1 MPKFEYATLV
11 DSAGNVLAHV
21 TAELEKSESP
31 GGKEEWRGT
40 LWPLSW
46 EDRDA
51 LRDLEQEEYVLRLP
65 GGGEGGILVTG
76 SQSEAGGSGVR
87 QIVTV
92 VGSGGAPF

>member
-1 MPKFEYATLV
+1 MPKFEYATLF
-11 DSAGNVLAHV
+11 DDAGNVLAHV
-21 TAELEKSESP
+21 TAELDRSA
-31 GGKEEWRGT
+31 GADGKEEWGGT

-51 LRDLEQEEYVLRLP
+51 LRDLEQENYVLRLP
-65 GGGEGGILVTG
+65 GGSEGIILITG

-92 VGSGGAPF
+92 VGSGEPPF